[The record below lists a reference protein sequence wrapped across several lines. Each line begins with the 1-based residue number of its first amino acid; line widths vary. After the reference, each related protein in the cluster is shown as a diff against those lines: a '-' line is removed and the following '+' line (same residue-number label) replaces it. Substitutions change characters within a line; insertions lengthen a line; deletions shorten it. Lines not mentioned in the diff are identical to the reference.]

1 MNTEKMPNILRHWGN
16 SNQNCQREMAEGLG
30 AGMETKRTDT
40 LAEDQDLVP
49 RTLTV
54 AHSHL

>member
-1 MNTEKMPNILRHWGN
+1 MNAEKMPSILRPWGN
-16 SNQNCQREMAEGLG
+16 SSQNHQREMAEGLG
-30 AGMETKRTDT
+30 AGVEAKHTDT